1 MKLPQGVQ
9 PFNLATMSGVY
20 PGTRT
25 QLFHRLRV
33 ASIATGPAKA
43 TSTWL
48 QLLWYADPP
57 LCVLH
62 QTEQGQATLPLA
74 ELSEPYQP
82 DFLFRLAAS
91 VVAVGGTLQVC
102 GNCHHWQT
110 TGAVNADGLPLG
122 QCAWSV
128 KTTAE
133 PLPAELAHQAQL
145 ALACDHWSAGGQ
157 AQQASGHTQVASS
170 TPAPL
175 PKVAESAE
183 IRLSW
188 WQRIRRHW
196 QRRAGQAVRPGADWA
211 QTLLERSG
219 VGAGTEPCFVCH
231 GRLANLGAL
240 AVATPEGDKETFSLW
255 RCRICFT
262 LYLQDWVDRWERL
275 ESLETEERYFRVA
288 PAEAFEILTLINS
301 VLGGEHPGRRSERT
315 LQRNDFL
322 AFLRGRTPLSH
333 QIRQG
338 R

>member
-1 MKLPQGVQ
+1 MSSPQGVQ

-33 ASIATGPAKA
+33 ARVVTAPGKA

-48 QLLWYADPP
+48 QLLWYADPA
-57 LCVLH
+57 LCVLY
-62 QTEQGQATLPLA
+62 QTAQGQATLPLA
-74 ELSEPYQP
+74 ELSEPLQP
-82 DFLFRLAAS
+82 DFLPRLATS
-91 VVAVGGTLQVC
+91 VAATGGALQVC
-102 GNCHHWQT
+102 GNCRYWQT
-110 TGAVNADGLPLG
+110 TGGTNVDGLPLG
-122 QCAWSV
+122 RCLWSASAV
-128 KTTAE
+128 AE
-133 PLPAELAHQAQL
+133 ALPIELAQQAQL
-145 ALACDHWSAGGQ
+145 ALACEQWSAGQ
-157 AQQASGHTQVASS
+157 QQAGSGHPAAS

-183 IRLSW
+183 IRLKW
-188 WQRIRRHW
+188 WQRIQRAW
-196 QRRAGQAVRPGADWA
+196 QRRMGQAVRPGADWA

-255 RCRICFT
+255 RCRTCFT

-275 ESLETEERYFRVA
+275 ESLETEERYFRLA
-288 PAEAFEILTLINS
+288 PAEAFRILSLINS
-301 VLGGEHPGRRSERT
+301 VVGGEHPGRRSERT

-322 AFLRGRTPLSH
+322 AFLNERTPLSH